1 MPDTPPYKHP
11 ARVSARDADIADTPI
26 GSWRD
31 MFEERADKH
40 GWDPD
45 GLVTGHL
52 WLVDRLA
59 ANAAR
64 RYPSHVDRR
73 DLWSAG
79 VLGLVEASRR
89 YDPSTGVPFASFAS
103 ARVRGEIIDQARSRD
118 MASRRLRQ
126 VLRLV
131 VRASD
136 FLAQHLGRTA
146 TLDEIAQATGIPLE
160 TVRSAL
166 DELAAI
172 TDVQSLDE
180 PSTANDNALVAREDE
195 PADQLTEAELLG
207 TVRDAVDQLP
217 EPLRTIVMRSYW
229 DGARLQDIADD
240 MNVTFQRVA
249 QYRNEALVALNAW
262 FSHLYDELDD
272 PDADAPGK
280 ARRAA
285 FCATMAARSTWR
297 SRLEAASVL
306 MRVEGGRHHLH
317 AVPDQPSSYEADS

>member
-1 MPDTPPYKHP
+1 
-11 ARVSARDADIADTPI
+11 
-26 GSWRD
+26 
-31 MFEERADKH
+31 
-40 GWDPD
+40 
-45 GLVTGHL
+45 
-52 WLVDRLA
+52 
-59 ANAAR
+59 
-64 RYPSHVDRR
+64 
-73 DLWSAG
+73 
-79 VLGLVEASRR
+79 
-89 YDPSTGVPFASFAS
+89 
-103 ARVRGEIIDQARSRD
+103 VRGEIIDQARSRD

-146 TLDEIAQATGIPLE
+146 TLEEIAQATGIPLD
-160 TVRSAL
+160 TVRTAL
-166 DELAAI
+166 DELASI

-180 PSTANDNALVAREDE
+180 PSTATDNALVAREAE

-229 DGARLQDIADD
+229 DGSRLQDIAQD
-240 MNVTFQRVA
+240 MNITFQRVA

-262 FSHLYDELDD
+262 FSHLYDEIDD

-297 SRLEAASVL
+297 SRLEAATVITRADSVPN
-306 MRVEGGRHHLH
+306 HLRL
-317 AVPDQPSSYEADS
+317 VPDHPSSEDDGAGGSGS

>member
-1 MPDTPPYKHP
+1 M
-11 ARVSARDADIADTPI
+11 AETPI
-26 GSWRD
+26 GALRE
-31 MFEERADKH
+31 MFEERADRH

-45 GLVTGHL
+45 DLVTGHL

-73 DLWSAG
+73 DLWAAG

-146 TLDEIAQATGIPLE
+146 TLEEIAEATGIPYD
-160 TVRSAL
+160 TVRTAL

-172 TDVQSLDE
+172 TDVQSIDE
-180 PSTANDNALVAREDE
+180 PSTSSDSALVDNSAE
-195 PADQLTEAELLG
+195 PADVLTEAELLG
-207 TVRDAVDQLP
+207 TVRDAVERLP
-217 EPLRTIVMRSYW
+217 EPLRTIVLRSYW
-229 DGARLQDIADD
+229 DGARLQDIAAD
-240 MNVTFQRVA
+240 MNITFQRVA

-272 PDADAPGK
+272 PDEEAPGK

-285 FCATMAARSTWR
+285 FCATMATRSSWR

-306 MRVEGGRHHLH
+306 LRVEETQRHLH
-317 AVPDQPSSYEADS
+317 AVPDEPAGSDATPAGDPSGPDDPT